1 MQKATLDNKQ
11 CTQKEA
17 LGNLHCKGGLDKI
30 HCIPEKSLI
39 KVTYSRRRF

>member
-11 CTQKEA
+11 RTQKGT

-30 HCIPEKSLI
+30 YQKR
-39 KVTYSRRRF
+39 V